1 MVGLYEERR
10 PVAEE
15 EGGERALRPTRM
27 AKSQKFKDMLREVAV
42 EAITLRGPMTGRQI
56 LDYAIDNH
64 KGAVRWVPAK
74 NAVYGI
80 LGSDSERRFTC
91 TDRNKQKIWRLRD

>member
-1 MVGLYEERR
+1 MAGLYEERR

-15 EGGERALRPTRM
+15 GSERALRPTRM
-27 AKSQKFKDMLREVAV
+27 AKSQKFKNMLREVAV

-74 NAVYGI
+74 NAVDGI
-80 LGSDSERRFTC
+80 LGSDSERRFAC

>member
-1 MVGLYEERR
+1 
-10 PVAEE
+10 
-15 EGGERALRPTRM
+15 M

-80 LGSDSERRFTC
+80 LGSDSKRRFTC

>member
-1 MVGLYEERR
+1 MAGLYEERR

-15 EGGERALRPTRM
+15 GSERALRPTRM

-80 LGSDSERRFTC
+80 LGSDSKRRFAC
-91 TDRNKQKIWRLRD
+91 TDRNKRKIWRLRD